1 MPRGPLPHLL
11 RQGHLWRAAGRGGA
25 RSPNHRSQQSPH
37 AFQTNT
43 AMFKESTGRCL
54 AWREGRLWAPLWGKP
69 GPTIPGTSSSLTHR
83 ISVPALGP
91 AKALPQEASLG
102 HGAALE
108 EAVGPLPELG
118 LHGKV
123 EPRSTHRGNSRVQ
136 LLTDVSWK
144 AAGYI
149 GTVPALSLSP
159 LSCPPTPQLLFS
171 PRKNHNQRE
180 AGRHNQ
186 VNQKEP
192 T

>member
-1 MPRGPLPHLL
+1 MSPTL
-11 RQGHLWRAAGRGGA
+11 REA
-25 RSPNHRSQQSPH
+25 RTYHSWDK
-37 AFQTNT
+37 
-43 AMFKESTGRCL
+43 FK
-54 AWREGRLWAPLWGKP
+54 
-69 GPTIPGTSSSLTHR
+69 THPP
-83 ISVPALGP
+83 ISEPALGP
-91 AKALPQEASLG
+91 AKALPREASLG
-102 HGAALE
+102 SGAALE

-159 LSCPPTPQLLFS
+159 LSCPYSPTSLFPQ
-171 PRKNHNQRE
+171 KYHNQRE

-186 VNQKEP
+186 INQKEP